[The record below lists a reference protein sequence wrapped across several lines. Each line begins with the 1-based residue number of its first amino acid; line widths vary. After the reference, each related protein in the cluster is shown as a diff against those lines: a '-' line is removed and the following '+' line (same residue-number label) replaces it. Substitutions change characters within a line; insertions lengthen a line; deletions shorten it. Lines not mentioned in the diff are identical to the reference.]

1 MTSLSASSLINRL
14 TSVTLPFIFLEIALR
29 SSKIFSEVSAKLL
42 SILFLSIQ
50 KLLFQGSGF
59 LNPYSYLSS
68 MLLVIFGFQCVVYG
82 SFARLILQLR
92 RDVTVIRTVSPHAKI
107 EGAGNVFKEKGQ

>member
-1 MTSLSASSLINRL
+1 MFLLG
-14 TSVTLPFIFLEIALR
+14 VT
-29 SSKIFSEVSAKLL
+29 
-42 SILFLSIQ
+42 SILFLSVQ

-68 MLLVIFGFQCVVYG
+68 MLLIIFGFQCVVYG

-92 RDVTVIRTVSPHAKI
+92 RDVTMIRTGNPRARA
-107 EGAGNVFKEKGQ
+107 EAAGNVFKEKEQ